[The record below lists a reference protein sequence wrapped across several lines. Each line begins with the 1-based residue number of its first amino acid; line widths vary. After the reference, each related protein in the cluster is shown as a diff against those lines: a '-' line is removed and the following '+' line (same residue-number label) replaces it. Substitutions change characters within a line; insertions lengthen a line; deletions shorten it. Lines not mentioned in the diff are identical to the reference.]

1 MSTRSAG
8 SIVYTVDAN
17 TQGFMD
23 GMAGVDRRLAGLNQ
37 GFSSA
42 DRAGQAFGGG
52 LNRITQGLV
61 ALVAVN
67 SLKNLQA
74 LSEEFT
80 VLAARINKLSAN
92 ADVGAQTYGRL
103 LAISSNTGSDLGTAV
118 KTWESLTG
126 TLKEMGK
133 TNDDIVGVTDTLLKM
148 GSIGGS
154 STEEM
159 KNGLRQLG
167 QSFAGGI
174 VRGEE
179 FNSVLENIPEVA
191 RQIAKGMGISFSE
204 LRASMLAG
212 KLTADVVFDAIRKQA
227 AGVEVEF
234 GKMPRTVSAA
244 ANAISNE
251 FGNALS
257 KLDKEAGFSKT
268 LATAID
274 LVASKIGK
282 FAGDAEAMADA
293 LDMITG
299 AAVTYASIMAGRVL
313 TSLGSYVSTQFT
325 AIAATLAANQA
336 NKLQLASEVQ
346 KAEALHAGNLAE
358 LERAK
363 SAVAGAT
370 ASVTASR
377 QAQAAEITRLEGTI
391 AALQGEKAL
400 EAQRLKSQISEQGR
414 AATIARMVEIQRA
427 QLALTGQLTAAQA
440 ALTATTVS
448 SSTAVT
454 AALASRAVASDA
466 AAASSARVTA
476 ATVAMASAASG
487 ATIVMNGLKTA
498 MAFLGG
504 PTGVIILAAVALTY
518 FASQADKAKVDVD
531 GLKGSLDKLTF
542 SQLSKTANDAGE
554 DIVNLNKKLSNSY
567 SELNTM
573 SKRPWEDDA
582 DLAKRKTAAQAE
594 IDDIK
599 EQISKRKDLQEQI
612 KAQQAEITKEQ
623 ELRNQP
629 SKPRERKTSAED
641 QKVLDNL
648 KEQRALAG
656 LAGDARARL
665 AAEQKLSATAS
676 AEEKKAA
683 GDLAVEI
690 YRLTEGKKDAAKATK
705 DAAAEAKKEAR
716 EAERAA
722 EQNAKA
728 IEDYGLSIAMAAMH
742 GEDLARAQAKA
753 KLNKFAT
760 PEDVAEMERL
770 GQAMA
775 VVQKQN
781 ELRAAQ
787 SQVSPLGQE
796 VAAYTQQMATLSEL
810 QAADAAN
817 YQYYQD
823 LKTAAAMDHDEKVRA
838 LEEAA
843 FIRQSE
849 GNAFLMR
856 SIDALGQA
864 TTNTITG
871 LLSGTLNAQDA
882 MKGFASIILNEV
894 VGSIVQMGVQAVK
907 QALIQKSVQAA
918 AAAGY
923 VASVAAQV
931 SVNTAL
937 AAQATFASTSAI
949 PVVGPAAAPAAAA
962 AAGAA
967 AAGLGAPAV
976 ASAAGV
982 AAGGRL
988 YGGPVS
994 GDNMYAVSEDGKP
1007 EILEQDNGKRYL
1019 LGGQGNVVSN
1029 KDMGG
1034 GANIAVSIVIN
1045 SDGSQSTQSSSNNDI
1060 NAMAENVKSVVINQ
1074 LQLEMRQ
1081 GGTLWEFQN
1090 GRT

>member
-1 MSTRSAG
+1 MSATSAG
-8 SIVYTVDAN
+8 AIVYTVDAN
-17 TQGFMD
+17 VQGFVNNMQTVDKELD
-23 GMAGVDRRLAGLNQ
+23 GAQQGFQKADKEAAKLETGLSKLGAAFAALGIARALGSATELINKYDEMADRVRGATSSQAEFLMVQDRLAT
-37 GFSSA
+37 SA
-42 DRAGQAFGGG
+42 DNTYRSLSEAQEVYIRTAD
-52 LNRITQGLV
+52 
-61 ALVAVN
+61 ALKSMGYN
-67 SLKNLQA
+67 TSQA
-74 LSEEFT
+74 LDVTDSLSYAMVRNAASADKAQTAIGAFSKAIQT
-80 VLAARINKLSAN
+80 GKVDADGWSSILAATPTIVN
-92 ADVGAQTYGRL
+92 DVATAAGKTAEEIRKMGAQ
-103 LAISSNTGSDLGTAV
+103 
-118 KTWESLTG
+118 
-126 TLKEMGK
+126 
-133 TNDDIVGVTDTLLKM
+133 
-148 GSIGGS
+148 
-154 STEEM
+154 
-159 KNGLRQLG
+159 
-167 QSFAGGI
+167 
-174 VRGEE
+174 
-179 FNSVLENIPEVA
+179 
-191 RQIAKGMGISFSE
+191 
-204 LRASMLAG
+204 G
-212 KLTADVVFDAIRKQA
+212 KLTAEMLTQGLLKSLEDNKAASDAMATSTKDAFRQLENSLGATLSALNQQTGALDSVVSGIKLA
-227 AGVEVEF
+227 AQVVKDF
-234 GKMPRTVSAA
+234 GNNAEGMANFLQIAGTAA
-244 ANAISNE
+244 A
-251 FGNALS
+251 
-257 KLDKEAGFSKT
+257 
-268 LATAID
+268 ATATVIAGR
-274 LVASKIGK
+274 LVGSLGAYAAAQTLVVRETLGAVNASNAQ
-282 FAGDAEAMADA
+282 AGAALMLARNELAAAEAMQAK
-293 LDMITG
+293 LV
-299 AAVTYASIMAGRVL
+299 AVRASN
-313 TSLGSYVSTQFT
+313 LG
-325 AIAATLAANQA
+325 
-336 NKLQLASEVQ
+336 
-346 KAEALHAGNLAE
+346 
-358 LERAK
+358 
-363 SAVAGAT
+363 
-370 ASVTASR
+370 
-377 QAQAAEITRLEGTI
+377 
-391 AALQGEKAL
+391 
-400 EAQRLKSQISEQGR
+400 
-414 AATIARMVEIQRA
+414 
-427 QLALTGQLTAAQA
+427 
-440 ALTATTVS
+440 
-448 SSTAVT
+448 
-454 AALASRAVASDA
+454 
-466 AAASSARVTA
+466 
-476 ATVAMASAASG
+476 MASAAATNEAVAAASARVAAAQAGVATALAGTTTAATYTTAAMSG
-487 ATIVMNGLKTA
+487 LRAVMT
-498 MAFLGG
+498 FLGG
-504 PTGVIILAAVALTY
+504 PLGVILIAAAALTY
-518 FASQADKAKVDVD
+518 FASEAGKTKVDVD
-531 GLKGSLDKLTF
+531 NLKSSLDKLSF
-542 SQLSKTANDAGE
+542 AQLSKASNDAGD
-554 DIVNLNKKLSNSY
+554 DIVTLNKKLAASY
-567 SELNTM
+567 SEINTL
-573 SKRPWEDDA
+573 SKRFYESDTDFE
-582 DLAKRKTAAQAE
+582 KRKTEAQATRDGIQQE
-594 IDDIK
+594 ID
-599 EQISKRKDLQEQI
+599 KRKQLQETI
-612 KAQQAEITKEQ
+612 KAQQDQLAKDSAAS
-623 ELRNQP
+623 NSP
-629 SKPRERKTSAED
+629 AAPRERKTSDAD
-641 QKVLDNL
+641 QGVLDNL
-648 KEQRALAG
+648 EKQRQLALLAG
-656 LAGDARARL
+656 EARARL
-665 AAEQKLSATAS
+665 AAEQKLSADAS
-676 AEEKKAA
+676 DEEKKAA

-690 YRLTEGKKDAAKATK
+690 YRLE
-705 DAAAEAKKEAR
+705 EAKKAVGKTSKENAAQQKKDDTEAI
-716 EAERAA
+716 RAA

-728 IEDYGLSIAMAAMH
+728 ISDYAVSIGLAAMK
-742 GEDLARAQAKA
+742 GEDLAKAQAAA

-760 PEDVAEMERL
+760 PADVAVMQQL

-937 AAQATFASTSAI
+937 AAQAAFASTAAI

-1034 GANIAVSIVIN
+1034 GANIAVSIVIH